1 MIYQNKSTHS
11 TCSVLHSDKL
21 KWFLG
26 PMLKVLNRSK
36 AAISFTNTELCRP
49 INYLS
54 QEYYILL
61 STQDDRYGLRYMTQ
75 KDNFC

>member
-1 MIYQNKSTHS
+1 MF
-11 TCSVLHSDKL
+11 SVLHLDML

-26 PMLKVLNRSK
+26 PIRRVLNGSK
-36 AAISFTNTELCRP
+36 AAISFTNAELCRP

-61 STQDDRYGLRYMTQ
+61 STQDDHYGLRYMTR

>member
-1 MIYQNKSTHS
+1 MNYQNKSTHP
-11 TCSVLHSDKL
+11 TCSVLHSDVL

-26 PMLKVLNRSK
+26 PMLKMLNGSK
-36 AAISFTNTELCRP
+36 TAISSTNTELCRP

-61 STQDDRYGLRYMTQ
+61 STQDDHYGLRYMTK